1 VRLIHTFNQQRQ
13 DCYISNSKIQK
24 LKLMTQINLD
34 IASLLTAYGS
44 NQLQPTK
51 VVQEIYRRIAARGND
66 AVWIHLVPEED
77 AILQAKIL
85 ESQTPENL
93 PLYGIP
99 FAVKDN
105 MDVAGLPTTAACP
118 AYSYIPKKTATVV
131 ENLLKAGAI
140 LIGKTN
146 LDQFA
151 TGLVG
156 VRSPYGACSSV
167 FDDDYISGGSS
178 SGSAVA
184 VAAGLVS
191 FSLGTDTAGS
201 GRVPAA
207 FNNIV
212 GLKPTRGVL
221 STSGVLP
228 ACRSLDCVS
237 IFTLNCQDAE
247 SVWQIASGFDATD
260 IYSRH
265 LPPTASTIP
274 SPFSFGVP
282 SAEQLEFFG
291 DRAAAQLYQQALQRL
306 EAIGGQRVEID
317 FQPFCKVADLLY
329 SGPWVAER
337 LAATKSFFQTQ
348 GDAIHPVVRQ
358 IISNGSRYTAVDAFE
373 GFYALAAL
381 QKETAQELQKV
392 NILALPTTGTIYTKA
407 EVEAGPIALN
417 TNLGYYTNFVNLIDL
432 SAIALPAGFRP
443 NGLPF
448 GITLMAPAFQDRA
461 LCHLGALY
469 KRSLLTVNTTL

>member
-1 VRLIHTFNQQRQ
+1 MLE
-13 DCYISNSKIQK
+13 IS
-24 LKLMTQINLD
+24 
-34 IASLLTAYGS
+34 SLLTAYRHA
-44 NQLQPTK
+44 QLQPTE
-51 VVQEIYRRIAARGND
+51 VISEIYRRIAARGND
-66 AVWIHLVPEED
+66 AVWIHLIPEED
-77 AILQAKIL
+77 AILQAKTL
-85 ESQTPENL
+85 ESQTPEDL

-118 AYSYIPKKTATVV
+118 AYSYIPEKTATVV
-131 ENLLKAGAI
+131 EQLLKAGAI

-156 VRSPYGACSSV
+156 MRSPYGACSSV

-221 STSGVLP
+221 STSGVVP

-237 IFTLNCQDAE
+237 IFTLNCRDAE
-247 SVWQIASGFDATD
+247 TVWQVASGFDATD
-260 IYSRH
+260 IYSRP
-265 LPPTASTIP
+265 LPLTTSAIP
-274 SPFSFGVP
+274 KTFAFGVP
-282 SAEQLEFFG
+282 STEQLEFFG

-306 EAIGGQRVEID
+306 EAIGGQQVEID
-317 FQPFCKVADLLY
+317 FQPFLQAANLLY

-337 LAATKSFFQTQ
+337 LVAIKSFFQNQ
-348 GDAIHPVVRQ
+348 ADAIHPVVRQ
-358 IISNGSRYTAVDAFE
+358 IISNGSRYTAVDTFE
-373 GFYALAAL
+373 SLYVLAAL
-381 QKETAQELQKV
+381 QRQAAQQLQKV
-392 NILALPTTGTIYTKA
+392 NVLALPTTGTIYTKA
-407 EVEAGPIALN
+407 EVAANPIALN
-417 TNLGYYTNFVNLIDL
+417 TNLGYYTNFVNLLDL

-448 GITLMAPAFQDRA
+448 GITLMAPAFYDQA
-461 LCHLGALY
+461 LCHLGTLY
-469 KRSLLTVNTTL
+469 N